1 MASQWFY
8 VQGGE
13 RRGPVTA
20 EQLKGLAAAGS
31 LTPDDLV
38 WTDYMSEWLPARRVP
53 ALVFPAAAPAPAS
66 EPAYAETF
74 APAAPAQVQSL
85 AYQTPGGDAT
95 PVTRRT
101 IDMLRQ
107 TRPWVILF
115 AVLMFLGAGLLL
127 IGSVIGMLAAMQV
140 RSGLVMIGPALNIAM
155 SLLYIFPAVFLW
167 RYASRIAD
175 LSYRKRAGD
184 LEAALEAQK
193 SYWKFLGI
201 VTLVVICLGIVLVVV
216 LVVAGAA
223 AFH

>member
-1 MASQWFY
+1 MANQWYY
-8 VQGGE
+8 VRDGE

-20 EQLKGLAAAGS
+20 EQLKGMAATGS

-53 ALVFPAAAPAPAS
+53 ALVFPSAAPAAAP
-66 EPAYAETF
+66 EPANSESF
-74 APAAPAQVQSL
+74 APAPVQVQSL

-95 PVTRRT
+95 PVTPRT

-107 TRPWVILF
+107 TRPWVIFF
-115 AVLMFLGAGLLL
+115 AVLMFLGAGFLL
-127 IGSVIGMLAAMQV
+127 IGSVIGMFAAMQV

-184 LEAALEAQK
+184 LESALEAQK

-201 VTLVVICLGIVLVVV
+201 VTLVVIGLGIVVV
-216 LVVAGAA
+216 LVAVVAGVA